1 MPAVG
6 SSLAS
11 VLGAL
16 LLLGCT
22 NAQTPPAS
30 EASAS
35 ADTLR
40 LSVRPIKEVAGA
52 AYTGI
57 QEPRRAL
64 VRTESEWRE
73 LWREL
78 TAGTL
83 PPPEPLTIDFET
95 RMVIVA
101 AMGRRPTGGYGIAI
115 EEVRATTDSLYV
127 TVVETSPGAGCLT
140 TQALTA
146 PVAAVSVERHPAEPV
161 FREREED
168 RDCE

>member
-1 MPAVG
+1 MSAVG

-40 LSVRPIKEVAGA
+40 LSVRPVEEVAA
-52 AYTGI
+52 AYAGI
-57 QEPRRAL
+57 QEPRRAV
-64 VRTESEWRE
+64 VRTETEWRE

-78 TAGTL
+78 AAGTL
-83 PPPEPLTIDFET
+83 PPPEPPTIDFVT

-161 FREREED
+161 FREREEV